1 MQIEIGKTYTV
12 SAYYKKSLC
21 EIEMYKHEETNK
33 CLNTEVIWRNGMFVV
48 RIEDEDEAE
57 CLQNTIGE
65 DGDIWDYEDYSN
77 IEMDSTYDGCAE
89 EFVFYGSGETEWSDE
104 ETEAL
109 EEDYEEAMDEG
120 EIFGTYDFLES
131 LGYESLGC
139 NYQIHNGTIVEEA
152 EEELEALE

>member
-12 SAYYKKSLC
+12 CAYYKKSLY

-33 CLNTEVIWRNGMFVV
+33 CLNTEVMWRNGTFVV

-57 CLQNTIGE
+57 CLQNSIGE

-77 IEMDSTYDGCAE
+77 REMDSTYDGCGE

-120 EIFGTYDFLES
+120 EIFGAYEFLEG